1 MTCSI
6 SCDKLLLCAVIEQTH
21 LLYFTNTAFLD
32 LETILSSRIHCCLF
46 KAKETESIWVSQLR
60 VQLCS
65 ELPPF
70 P

>member
-46 KAKETESIWVSQLR
+46 KAKET
-60 VQLCS
+60 
-65 ELPPF
+65 
-70 P
+70 